1 MLPPFMIHE
10 ISNGIE
16 ENTQKFVQL
25 ALCDQFGK
33 KYDQNNNTRI
43 GMTDHYKPFL
53 NDYKII
59 KPYAGKFKGKAG
71 DNLIDWSL
79 GHESLQKNGS
89 VCKPFNRCSSFSDFF
104 G

>member
-1 MLPPFMIHE
+1 MIHE

-33 KYDQNNNTRI
+33 KYDQNNKTRI

-53 NDYKII
+53 NDYKI
-59 KPYAGKFKGKAG
+59 F
-71 DNLIDWSL
+71 S
-79 GHESLQKNGS
+79 
-89 VCKPFNRCSSFSDFF
+89 SSFNALEGNAVQSKRKRSPQSLHRIQIASYTTWCCSVQ
-104 G
+104 